1 MIASDLMTPHVLTV
15 RPDTPVGEIVRLLTD
30 HSISGVPVVDDS
42 GRVVGIVTE
51 SDLIVRH
58 ARVHFPVYL
67 PLLGEVIP
75 LGNLRHLREELRRA
89 LGVTAG
95 DVMSTPVR
103 TVDVDTPLED
113 VVTLLVDRKLGRVP
127 VLQDG
132 ELVGIITRADIVRL
146 IAREEGSEVIGG
158 RATGRTSAGQSGGEQ
173 A

>member
-1 MIASDLMTPHVLTV
+1 MSSNVITV
-15 RPDTPVGEIVRLLTD
+15 RPDTRVGEIARLLID
-30 HSISGVPVVDDS
+30 NGISGVLVVDDD

-75 LGNLRHLREELRRA
+75 LGNFRHLRDELRRA
-89 LGVTAG
+89 LGVTAA

-103 TVDVDTPLED
+103 IVNAETPLED
-113 VVTLLVDRKLGRVP
+113 VVTLLVDRKIGRVP
-127 VLQDG
+127 VLRDG
-132 ELVGIITRADIVRL
+132 KLAGIITRADIVRL

-158 RATGRTSAGQSGGEQ
+158 RATGHTSA
-173 A
+173 